1 MLGRKPIY
9 DGILLDLKVGDSFDK
24 FEGLKL
30 TKLKIE
36 AIRKRAK
43 VLGIKLELRTVN
55 GVPKFTRVE

>member
-9 DGILLDLKVGDSFDK
+9 NDILLDLKIGDSFDK

-43 VLGIKLELRTVN
+43 VLGIKLQLRTTA
-55 GVPKFTRVE
+55 GIPKFTRVE